1 MNSKDINKHIIK
13 SSSSIRDAMNQL
25 NDLGADGVLFI
36 INNENQLI
44 GSLTDG
50 DIRRGL
56 LNEVSIEELV
66 TQIYHSNPRFVRSEE
81 NNVSILKSYRNLDL
95 KIVPVVNGE
104 NQITDI
110 INFNKQFS
118 FLPVDVVIMAG
129 GKGTRLLPLTEE
141 LPKPLLCVGDQPI
154 IDHLM
159 NRLSFFG
166 VKNIVVSVN
175 HFGDQIIKHLKSK
188 ESNFNLKIITEK
200 FPMGTIGSISLIDS
214 YNNDSIVVCNADL
227 LTDVDYEDFYLD
239 FINSKADLSVLTIPY
254 NVAIPYGVL
263 ESDNG
268 FIKEFKEKPNY
279 VHDVNGGIYLI
290 KKDALK
296 EIPKDKSYSASDF
309 IADLIHK
316 NYKVRSYSHKGYWL
330 DIGRP
335 DDYKKA
341 QTEINLFK

>member
-25 NDLGADGVLFI
+25 NDLGADGVLLI

-56 LNEVSIEELV
+56 LNGVSIEKLV

-214 YNNDSIVVCNADL
+214 FNNDDQTKILIATPQKAGEGLTLTVANHAIFYDRSFSLQHYLQAQDRIHRISQRRSCQIYNLYIENSIDEYIDKLVRAKHISSQLASGDISKSEFIEEGRFDL
-227 LTDVDYEDFYLD
+227 AKTLQE
-239 FINSKADLSVLTIPY
+239 ILS
-254 NVAIPYGVL
+254 
-263 ESDNG
+263 
-268 FIKEFKEKPNY
+268 
-279 VHDVNGGIYLI
+279 
-290 KKDALK
+290 
-296 EIPKDKSYSASDF
+296 
-309 IADLIHK
+309 
-316 NYKVRSYSHKGYWL
+316 
-330 DIGRP
+330 
-335 DDYKKA
+335 
-341 QTEINLFK
+341 